1 MFAQLKEDK
10 QESDRKLIKIPPPTV
25 SRKLEGTMEINVNV
39 NISEE
44 NHMPIKELKSNS
56 TLSKEYNSNIPKIE
70 TSIVKESNTK
80 GKEGYAIPPEST
92 TVDTLEQMN
101 NDTMEKCSEIPSHLQ
116 GKLTI
121 LKEVRLRKILKTR

>member
-1 MFAQLKEDK
+1 
-10 QESDRKLIKIPPPTV
+10 
-25 SRKLEGTMEINVNV
+25 MEINVNV

-92 TVDTLEQMN
+92 TVDILEQMN

-116 GKLTI
+116 GKLSI
-121 LKEVRLRKILKTR
+121 VKEVKLLTIQETM